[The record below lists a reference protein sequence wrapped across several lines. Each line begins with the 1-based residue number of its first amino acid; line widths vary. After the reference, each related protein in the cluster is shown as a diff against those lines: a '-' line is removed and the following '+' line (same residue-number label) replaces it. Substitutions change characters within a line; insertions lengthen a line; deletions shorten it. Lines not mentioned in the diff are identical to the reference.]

1 MPQYILPFCIAFIV
15 SLVATPFIARLA
27 FLIGA
32 VDKPNARKVHDSYM
46 PRLGGLAIFAG
57 FCAATATL
65 VAQDPK
71 IAGLLFGSTV
81 ILLFGIVD
89 DIRGISP
96 RMKLFGQLMAA
107 LTVIY
112 FGIKIDYINNP
123 LNGFFQLGALGI
135 PLTIFWIMGITN
147 AVNLIDGLDGLAS
160 GISAIA
166 LLTFAVIAH
175 QSNLNTVALL
185 SLILVGAILGFL
197 RYNFYPAKIFLGDS
211 GSMLLGFI
219 TSGLSAYGIINGASP
234 YVLFIPILVLGVPI
248 LDTFYA
254 IIRRYLERKP
264 IFQAD
269 KKHIHHR
276 LLNKGLSH
284 RQAVL
289 VIYGISLFLSASALW
304 VWSIL

>member
-1 MPQYILPFCIAFIV
+1 MLQFILPFSIAFIV
-15 SLVATPFIARLA
+15 SLVATPLIARLA

-32 VDKPNARKVHDSYM
+32 VDKPNARKVHNSYM

-57 FCAATATL
+57 FCTATVTL
-65 VAQDPK
+65 VGQDPK

-81 ILLFGIVD
+81 VLLFGIAD

-96 RMKLFGQLMAA
+96 WMKLLGQFMAA
-107 LTVIY
+107 LIVIY
-112 FGIKIDYINNP
+112 FGIKIDYVNNP

-166 LLTFAVIAH
+166 LLTFAVIAY
-175 QSNLNTVALL
+175 QSNLNTAAQL

-211 GSMLLGFI
+211 GSMFLGFI
-219 TSGLSAYGIINGASP
+219 ISGISAYGIVNGAPP
-234 YVLFIPILVLGVPI
+234 YAFIISILALGVPI
-248 LDTFYA
+248 LDTFLA
-254 IIRRYLERKP
+254 IIRRYHDKRP

-269 KKHIHHR
+269 KEHIHHR
-276 LLNKGLSH
+276 LLSRGLTH

-289 VIYGISLFLSASALW
+289 VIYGISLCLSASALW